1 MQVIR
6 QYAVPQN
13 GRLSIDVP
21 ATFDGK
27 QVEVQLVLAED
38 VATQPKKR
46 TRKSGQKRQPK
57 TTGLEKLV
65 GKFKH
70 YTPEQN
76 EKIDRELT
84 DIRNEWE
91 RPIF

>member
-13 GRLSIDVP
+13 GQLIINVP
-21 ATFDGK
+21 PAFEGQ
-27 QVEVQLVLAED
+27 QVEVQLLLAQD
-38 VATQPKKR
+38 LVKPKAK
-46 TRKSGQKRQPK
+46 KQLKNGKK

-65 GKFKH
+65 GKYKH

-76 EKIDRELT
+76 EKIDRELEA
-84 DIRNEWE
+84 IRNEWE
-91 RPIF
+91 RPIY